1 MMSSI
6 RNFEDAG
13 RTSPATRFTAIKQ
26 KPMASRPR
34 RGLIRNHTSGRS
46 AHHWSDFVLATD
58 LSNALPLPGDFLP
71 SLFLEKAEKP
81 FAALRSGLGYSG
93 TSTPLLS

>member
-13 RTSPATRFTAIKQ
+13 KTSPATRFTTITQ
-26 KPMASRPR
+26 KPTASTPR

-46 AHHWSDFVLATD
+46 AHHGSIFVLAMD
-58 LSNALPLPGDFLP
+58 LLNGLP
-71 SLFLEKAEKP
+71 
-81 FAALRSGLGYSG
+81 
-93 TSTPLLS
+93 